1 MLFNNHPHLY
11 SASLVDVSDVA
22 EEVGKDQN
30 GYYTISKGNCQ
41 VNGKWLA
48 MPMAIIGAM
57 NAYRKS
63 AFAEVGYSKFPETWD
78 QYRDAGKKLKA
89 KGMPIGQP
97 DQAQASFASTAPAG
111 DFKFS
116 SQEKLQ
122 GARSNGLSVAS
133 SSSLYTGR
141 LDYY

>member
-1 MLFNNHPHLY
+1 VHY
-11 SASLVDVSDVA
+11 YAA
-22 EEVGKDQN
+22 
-30 GYYTISKGNCQ
+30 GYYY
-41 VNGKWLA
+41 A
-48 MPMAIIGAM
+48 A
-57 NAYRKS
+57 
-63 AFAEVGYSKFPETWD
+63 
-78 QYRDAGKKLKA
+78 KA